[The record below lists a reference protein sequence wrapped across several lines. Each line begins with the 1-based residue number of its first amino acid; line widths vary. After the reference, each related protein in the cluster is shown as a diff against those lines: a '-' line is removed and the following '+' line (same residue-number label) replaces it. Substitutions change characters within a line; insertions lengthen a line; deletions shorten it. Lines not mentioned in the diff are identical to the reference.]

1 MHKEV
6 DGLDPDVLA
15 VLSRNGIE
23 ITFVTASRHALNG
36 EDYSVMVWSDK
47 AMTVAISE
55 EYLNSEIDEYVVDG
69 IISNSNLDSDN
80 DLRDAVHEA
89 VKEQAVTL
97 FARKLT
103 EVFDN
108 AMQSVEDPVSRNLD
122 YSLERI
128 LEED

>member
-69 IISNSNLDSDN
+69 IISHSNLDSDN